1 MAMMI
6 MMNNLFGEETGFRLK
21 RLELYNWGT
30 FDEQIWTM
38 ATGGETAV
46 LTGQNGSGKST
57 VVDALLT
64 LLVEGRQRNYNLASG
79 AGSSRERSE
88 RTYVRG
94 QYSRSRG
101 ETAYES
107 TANTL
112 RGTDAHSVI
121 LAVFYDVSQDRT
133 VSLAQVLWI
142 SNADRVE
149 KRHYVASCELSIEQH
164 FPQRHINARD
174 LPKDVQ
180 TFGSTFKDYIVA
192 ARKALGLGG
201 RPKALDLFNET
212 VAVKDIPSLNSFVR
226 DHMLDKGDPEA
237 RVDALRAQYRELN
250 DAHAA
255 IQRAGRQLQILD
267 PLVEA
272 GSEYRRYEEQMAR
285 YDAAKSLVPFYV
297 AGKAQD
303 LLEAAI
309 AEVSNQREAQY
320 SRLQTVDSELET
332 LRGDLQDIEFAIRQ
346 DDVGRRIREIEGRLP
361 AMQENI
367 AARRTAAN
375 RYDDNARRLNLPT
388 YQSEETFYENRA
400 RAAQMQQQTDSG
412 IQSLEDERSEIQL
425 TLRDEV
431 ERGKALDR
439 EIDYLR
445 QNPSNIPEH
454 VAKIRQQISDD
465 LNLPLDDLPFVGELL
480 QVRDGESAWEGV
492 LERLLNSFAQD
503 LIVPETHYRQVSRYV
518 NEHNL
523 RGRLV
528 YRRVDPNRKS
538 EHPKKREARVS
549 GVMAYKKLDIKQNTP
564 YLNWLAGELIRR
576 FDYVCCESMDD
587 FNRAERAITQQ
598 GQIKHN
604 TSRHEKDD
612 RRDINNRRYYVL
624 GWDNRD
630 KLRQLET
637 ELDDLQRRVAQLNE
651 QQQTIN
657 DQLGHRRRDIQMLQA
672 LLSVETFTE
681 IDWRTRQAEVD
692 RLTRELADLNQQSQ
706 QLQRLEQQRDEVGRQ
721 IREKDAQ
728 RDAVNRL
735 ITTYDNRIEVYDQ
748 ALKDAQRKLA
758 TATEDDKRRW
768 EAVRDVV
775 TGVDDNPES
784 IEGLSTL
791 TTTLQTALQNSI
803 STFRGYQTRHQA
815 TIFDA
820 MNTFKRD
827 YPDEGV
833 SLTAD
838 IQALPA
844 YEAIHER
851 LATDDLPKYEERFKQ
866 MLDRTVTRGVMAFYS
881 NLTEQEREID
891 RSIAELNDSLAQVDY
906 GGGSIISLLAERSP
920 DVEINDFQRELK
932 ACIPDAGDDSPEE
945 LERAYNRIK
954 DLIERF
960 DNDPNWMQRVIDVRH
975 WRVFAAEQI
984 DTEGRQVDYY
994 SDSSGKSGGQK
1005 AKLAYTILASAI
1017 AYQYGLQD
1025 TAAGDRSFRLVVI
1038 DEAFSKLDDDN
1049 ARFAMKLF
1057 EQLGLQLLVVT
1068 PMQQLHIIE
1077 DFVHAYHV
1085 VVNNDTGS
1093 YSRLFNLTQAEYRD
1107 RRREFQAQGQRA

>member
-1 MAMMI
+1 
-6 MMNNLFGEETGFRLK
+6 MNNLFGEETGFRLK

-30 FDEQIWTM
+30 FDGQIWTM
-38 ATGGETAV
+38 TTDGQTAV
-46 LTGQNGSGKST
+46 LTGANGSGKST

-79 AGSSRERSE
+79 AGSSRERTE

-101 ETAYES
+101 DTAFEA

-112 RGTDAHSVI
+112 RGTDSHSVL
-121 LAVFYDVSQDRT
+121 LAVFYDASQDRT
-133 VSLAQVLWI
+133 VTLVQVFWI

-149 KRHYVASCELSIEQH
+149 KRHYVASCELNIQQH

-174 LPKDVQ
+174 LPNDVQ
-180 TFGSTFKDYIVA
+180 PFGNTFKDYIAA

-226 DHMLDKGDPEA
+226 DHMLDKGEPET

-255 IQRAGRQLQILD
+255 IQRAGRQLGILD

-272 GSEYRRYEEQMAR
+272 GTEYRRYEEQMAR
-285 YDAAKSLVPFYV
+285 YEAAKSLVPFYV
-297 AGKAQD
+297 AGKAED
-303 LLEAAI
+303 LLTAAI
-309 AEVSNQREAQY
+309 ADVSSQHEAQH
-320 SRLQTVDSELET
+320 SRLKTVDDELET
-332 LRGDLQDIEFAIRQ
+332 LRSDLERVKIAIAQDS
-346 DDVGRRIREIEGRLP
+346 VGQAKREIEGKLP
-361 AMQENI
+361 LLQREI
-367 AARRTAAN
+367 QTLRRAAD
-375 RYDDNARRLNLPT
+375 RYDENAHRLELPT
-388 YQSEETFYENRA
+388 YQSEETFYENRT
-400 RAAQMQQQTDSG
+400 RAAQMQQHTEAE
-412 IQSLEDERSEIQL
+412 IRSLEDERSENQL
-425 TLRDEV
+425 ALRDEI
-431 ERGKALDR
+431 ERGKELNS
-439 EIDYLR
+439 EITYLR
-445 QNPSNIPEH
+445 ENLSNIP
-454 VAKIRQQISDD
+454 AGIARIRQQISDD
-465 LNLPLDDLPFVGELL
+465 LNLPLEDLPFVGELL
-480 QVRDGESAWEGV
+480 QVRDGESVWEGV

-503 LIVPETHYRQVSRYV
+503 LIVPETHYRQVSAYV
-518 NEHNL
+518 NANNL
-523 RGRLV
+523 RGRLI
-528 YRRVDPNRKS
+528 YHRVDPSRTG
-538 EHPKKREARVS
+538 ERPQQREGRVP
-549 GVMAYKKLDIKQNTP
+549 GMMAYKKLDIKQDTP
-564 YLNWLAGELIRR
+564 HLDWLAEQLIRR
-576 FDYVCCESMDD
+576 FDYVCCERMDD

-604 TSRHEKDD
+604 ATRHEKDD
-612 RRDINNRRYYVL
+612 RRDLNDRRHYVL

-637 ELDDLQRRVAQLNE
+637 ELDDLQRRVTALNE
-651 QQQTIN
+651 REQLLKQQ
-657 DQLGHRRRDIQMLQA
+657 LERRRRDVRSLEA
-672 LLSVETFTE
+672 LLTIESFSE

-692 RLTRELADLNQQSQ
+692 RLKRELDDLTQKSHQLQ
-706 QLQRLEQQRDEVGRQ
+706 QLEKQRDQLQQQV
-721 IREKDAQ
+721 RETSDR
-728 RDAVNRL
+728 RDAVNRKIATL
-735 ITTYDNRIEVYDQ
+735 ENEMKGHEHRLKEVERHRANWTD
-748 ALKDAQRKLA
+748 DHQRKWGQVGDVL
-758 TATEDDKRRW
+758 EEIDKEPLTLGQLDRRPQ
-768 EAVRDVV
+768 ELEVFIQR
-775 TGVDDNPES
+775 S
-784 IEGLSTL
+784 I
-791 TTTLQTALQNSI
+791 AN
-803 STFRGYQTRHQA
+803 FKGYQNRHEA
-815 TIFDA
+815 TILDA
-820 MNTFKRD
+820 MNTFKRE
-827 YPDEGV
+827 YPDAGA

-844 YEAIHER
+844 YEVIHER

-906 GGGSIISLLAERSP
+906 GGGSIIRLLAERSP
-920 DVEINDFQRELK
+920 DAEISDFQRELK
-932 ACIPDAGDDSPEE
+932 ACIPDAGDDAPEE

-954 DLIERF
+954 ELIERF
-960 DNDPNWMQRVIDVRH
+960 DNDPNWMRRVIDVRR

-984 DTEGRQVDYY
+984 NTEGRQVDYY

-1025 TAAGDRSFRLVVI
+1025 TATGDRSFRLVVI

-1057 EQLGLQLLVVT
+1057 RQLGLQLLVVT

-1077 DFVHAYHV
+1077 DFVKAYHV
-1085 VVNNDTGS
+1085 VVNNDEGS
-1093 YSRLFNLTQAEYRD
+1093 YSRLFNLTQSEYRE
-1107 RRREFQAQGQRA
+1107 RRREFQTQGQRA

>member
-1 MAMMI
+1 
-6 MMNNLFGEETGFRLK
+6 MNNLFNEATGFRLN
-21 RLELYNWGT
+21 RLEVYNWGT
-30 FDEQIWTM
+30 FDGQIWTM
-38 ATGGETAV
+38 TTEGQTAV
-46 LTGQNGSGKST
+46 LTGANGSGKST

-101 ETAYES
+101 DTAFEA

-112 RGTDAHSVI
+112 RGIDSHSV
-121 LAVFYDVSQDRT
+121 LMGVFYDASQDRT
-133 VSLAQVLWI
+133 VTLAQVLWI

-149 KRHYVASCELSIEQH
+149 KRYYVASSELSIEKH

-180 TFGSTFKDYIVA
+180 TFGNTFKDYVAA

-212 VAVKDIPSLNSFVR
+212 VAVKDIPSLNKFVR

-237 RVDALRAQYRELN
+237 RVDALRTQYRELN

-255 IQRAGRQLQILD
+255 IQRAGRQLKILD
-267 PLVEA
+267 PLVDA
-272 GSEYRRYEEQMAR
+272 GSEYRHYEEQMAR
-285 YDAAKSLVPFYV
+285 YEAAKSLVPFYV

-303 LLEAAI
+303 LLTAAI
-309 AEVSNQREAQY
+309 ADVSSQREAQQ
-320 SRLQTVDSELET
+320 SRLQTVDAELET
-332 LRGDLQDIEFAIRQ
+332 RRSDLERVKISIAQDS
-346 DDVGRRIREIEGRLP
+346 VGQAKREIEGKLP
-361 AMQENI
+361 LLQRETQTLRR
-367 AARRTAAN
+367 AAD
-375 RYDDNARRLNLPT
+375 RYDENARHLELPT
-388 YQSEETFYENRA
+388 YQSEEAFYQNRTQS
-400 RAAQMQQQTDSG
+400 AQMQQQAAAQ
-412 IQSLEDERSEIQL
+412 IQSLEAERSDIQL
-425 TLRDEV
+425 TLRDEI
-431 ERGKALDR
+431 ERGEELER
-439 EIDYLR
+439 EITYLR
-445 QNPSNIPEH
+445 ENLSNIPAG
-454 VAKIRQQISDD
+454 VARIRQQISDD
-465 LNLPLDDLPFVGELL
+465 LNLPLEDLPFVGELL
-480 QVRDGESAWEGV
+480 KVRDGESAWEGV

-503 LIVPETHYRQVSRYV
+503 LIVPEARYQQVSAYV
-518 NEHNL
+518 NANNL
-523 RGRLV
+523 RGRLI
-528 YRRVDPNRKS
+528 YHRVDPVKAGER
-538 EHPKKREARVS
+538 PRQREVRVP
-549 GVMAYKKLDIKQNTP
+549 GMMAYKKLEIKQNTP
-564 YLNWLAGELIRR
+564 HLDWLAGQLMRR
-576 FDYVCCESMDD
+576 FDYVCCESVDD
-587 FNRAERAITQQ
+587 FSRAQRAITQQ

-612 RRDINNRRYYVL
+612 RRDLNDRRYYVL

-637 ELDDLQRRVAQLNE
+637 ELDDLGRRVKELHE
-651 QQQTIN
+651 QQQSLKE
-657 DQLGHRRRDIQMLQA
+657 QLERRRRDIQTLGA
-672 LLSVETFTE
+672 LLTVEAFSE

-692 RLTRELADLNQQSQ
+692 RLKRELADLNQQSQ
-706 QLQRLEQQRDEVGRQ
+706 QLQRLEKQRDELQQQV
-721 IREKDAQ
+721 RETSDR
-728 RDAVNRL
+728 RDAVNRKIATL
-735 ITTYDNRIEVYDQ
+735 ENRITGYEDKLKKVDQ
-748 ALKDAQRKLA
+748 MRANWTDEHQRTWEQVGDVLEEIDKEPLTIDALDRRPQELEISIQR
-758 TATEDDKRRW
+758 
-768 EAVRDVV
+768 
-775 TGVDDNPES
+775 S
-784 IEGLSTL
+784 I
-791 TTTLQTALQNSI
+791 NS
-803 STFRGYQTRHQA
+803 FRGIQNGHQA
-815 TIFDA
+815 TILDA
-820 MNTFKRD
+820 MNTFKREYAD
-827 YPDEGV
+827 VGA

-838 IQALPA
+838 IHSLPA

-851 LATDDLPKYEERFKQ
+851 LANDDLPKYEERFKQ

-906 GGGSIISLLAERSP
+906 GGGSIIRLLAERSP

-945 LERAYNRIK
+945 LERAYTRIK

-960 DNDPNWMQRVIDVRH
+960 DNDPNWMRRVIDVRR

-984 DTEGRQVDYY
+984 NTEGAQVDYY

-1025 TAAGDRSFRLVVI
+1025 ITAGERSFRLVVI

-1057 EQLGLQLLVVT
+1057 KQLGLQLLVVT

-1077 DFVHAYHV
+1077 DFVKAYHV
-1085 VVNNDTGS
+1085 VVNNDEGS
-1093 YSRLFNLTQAEYRD
+1093 YSRLFNLTQAEYRE

>member
-1 MAMMI
+1 
-6 MMNNLFGEETGFRLK
+6 MNNLFGEETGFRLK

-30 FDEQIWTM
+30 FDGQIWSMT
-38 ATGGETAV
+38 TDGQTAV

-79 AGSSRERSE
+79 AGSSRERTE

-101 ETAYES
+101 DTAFEA

-112 RGTDAHSVI
+112 RGTDSHSVL
-121 LAVFYDVSQDRT
+121 LAVFYDASQHRT
-133 VSLAQVLWI
+133 VSLAQVFWI
-142 SNADRVE
+142 SNVDRVE

-174 LPKDVQ
+174 LPEDVQ
-180 TFGSTFKDYIVA
+180 TFGNTFKDYIAA

-255 IQRAGRQLQILD
+255 IQRAGRQLGILN
-267 PLVEA
+267 PLVDA

-285 YDAAKSLVPFYV
+285 YETAKSLVPFYV
-297 AGKAQD
+297 AGKAED
-303 LLEAAI
+303 LLTAAI
-309 AEVSNQREAQY
+309 ANLQSQHQAQQ
-320 SRLQTVDSELET
+320 SHLQTVDAELEA
-332 LRGDLQDIEFAIRQ
+332 LRVDLQDIEFAIRQ

-361 AMQENI
+361 AMRENI
-367 AARRTAAN
+367 EARRTTAS
-375 RYDDNARRLNLPT
+375 RYDENARRLELLT
-388 YQSEETFYENRA
+388 YQSEEAFYQNRTQA
-400 RAAQMQQQTDSG
+400 VQRRQEIEEET
-412 IQSLEDERSEIQL
+412 QSLEGKRSENQL
-425 TLRDEV
+425 ALRDEI
-431 ERGKALDR
+431 ERGKELDS
-439 EIDYLR
+439 EITYLR
-445 QNPSNIPEH
+445 ENLSNIP
-454 VAKIRQQISDD
+454 AGIARIRQQISDD
-465 LNLPLDDLPFVGELL
+465 LKLPLGDLPFVGELL
-480 QVRDGESAWEGV
+480 RIRGGESAWEGA
-492 LERLLNSFAQD
+492 LERLLNSFSQD
-503 LIVPETHYRQVSRYV
+503 LIVPEEHYRQVSAYV
-518 NEHNL
+518 NANNL
-523 RGRLV
+523 RGRLI
-528 YRRVDPNRKS
+528 YHRVDPSRTG
-538 EHPKKREARVS
+538 ERPQQREA
-549 GVMAYKKLDIKQNTP
+549 GIPGMMAYKKLDIKQDTP
-564 YLNWLAGELIRR
+564 HLDWLAGQLIRR

-604 TSRHEKDD
+604 ASRHEKDD
-612 RRDINNRRYYVL
+612 RHDLNDRRHYVL

-637 ELDDLQRRVAQLNE
+637 ELDNLRRHVTALNERQQLLNE
-651 QQQTIN
+651 Q
-657 DQLGHRRRDIQMLQA
+657 LERCRRDVQSLEAMLTID
-672 LLSVETFTE
+672 SFSE

-692 RLTRELADLNQQSQ
+692 RLTRELSELSQQSQ
-706 QLQRLEQQRDEVGRQ
+706 QLQQLEKQRDQLQQHV
-721 IREKDAQ
+721 RETSAR
-728 RDAVNRL
+728 RDAVNRKIATL
-735 ITTYDNRIEVYDQ
+735 ENEMKGHERRLEEVERHRANWTD
-748 ALKDAQRKLA
+748 DHQRKWEYVGNVIEEIEQE
-758 TATEDDKRRW
+758 TATLERLPTLEDRLRNSLQSSIANFKGYQNRQ
-768 EAVRDVV
+768 EAV
-775 TGVDDNPES
+775 
-784 IEGLSTL
+784 IL
-791 TTTLQTALQNSI
+791 
-803 STFRGYQTRHQA
+803 
-815 TIFDA
+815 DA
-820 MNTFKRD
+820 MNTFKRE
-827 YPDEGV
+827 YPDAGA

-866 MLDRTVTRGVMAFYS
+866 MLDRTVTRGVMTFYS

-891 RSIAELNDSLAQVDY
+891 RSITELNNSLAQVDY
-906 GGGSIISLLAERSP
+906 GGGSIIRLLAERSP
-920 DVEINDFQRELK
+920 DAEISDFQRELK
-932 ACIPDAGDDSPEE
+932 ACIPNAGDNSYEE
-945 LERAYNRIK
+945 LDRVYNRIK
-954 DLIERF
+954 ELIERF
-960 DNDPNWMQRVIDVRH
+960 DNDPNWMRRVIDVRR

-984 DTEGRQVDYY
+984 NTEGRQIDYY

-1057 EQLGLQLLVVT
+1057 KQLGLQLLVVT
-1068 PMQQLHIIE
+1068 PMQQLHTIE
-1077 DFVHAYHV
+1077 DFVKAYHV
-1085 VVNNDTGS
+1085 VVNNDEGS
-1093 YSRLFNLTQAEYRD
+1093 YSRLFNLTQAEYRE
-1107 RRREFQAQGQRA
+1107 RRREFQAQRT

>member
-1 MAMMI
+1 

-30 FDEQIWTM
+30 FDGQIWTM
-38 ATGGETAV
+38 TTGGETAV

-64 LLVEGRQRNYNLASG
+64 LLVEGRSRNYNLASG

-101 ETAYES
+101 ETAYEA

-112 RGTDAHSVI
+112 RGTDTHSVL
-121 LAVFYDVSQDRT
+121 LAVFYDASQERT

-149 KRHYVASCELSIEQH
+149 KRYYVGSCELNIEQH

-180 TFGSTFKDYIVA
+180 TFGNTFKDYIAA

-237 RVDALRAQYRELN
+237 RVDALRTQYRELN

-255 IQRAGRQLQILD
+255 IQRAGRQLGILD
-267 PLVEA
+267 PLIEA

-303 LLEAAI
+303 LLTAAI
-309 AEVSNQREAQY
+309 AEVSSQREAQY
-320 SRLQTVDSELET
+320 SRLQTVDGELET
-332 LRGDLQDIEFAIRQ
+332 LRSDLERVKITIAQDS
-346 DDVGRRIREIEGRLP
+346 VGQAKREIEGKLPSLQRETETLRRAADRYDENASRLELP
-361 AMQENI
+361 A
-367 AARRTAAN
+367 
-375 RYDDNARRLNLPT
+375 
-388 YQSEETFYENRA
+388 YQSEEKFYENRT
-400 RAAQMQQQTDSG
+400 RAAQMEQAARDE
-412 IQSLEDERSEIQL
+412 IASLEEARSEIQL

-431 ERGKALDR
+431 ERGKELDR
-439 EIDYLR
+439 EINYLR
-445 QNPSNIPEH
+445 QNPSNIPEQ

-480 QVRDGESAWEGV
+480 QVRDGESTWEGV

-503 LIVPETHYRQVSRYV
+503 LIVPETYYRQVSQYV
-518 NEHNL
+518 NKNNL

-528 YRRVDPNRKS
+528 YRRVDPAQVERPRKQ
-538 EHPKKREARVS
+538 REGDAP
-549 GVMAYKKLDIKQNTP
+549 GIMAYKKLDIKQDTP
-564 YLNWLAGELIRR
+564 YLDWLAGELIRR
-576 FDYVCCESMDD
+576 FDYVCYESMDD
-587 FNRAERAITQQ
+587 FNRAARAITPQ
-598 GQIKHN
+598 GQIKHS

-612 RRDINNRRYYVL
+612 RRSLTDRRYYVL

-637 ELDDLQRRVAQLNE
+637 ELDDLQRRVTQLTE
-651 QQQTIN
+651 QQQALS
-657 DQLGHRRRDIQMLQA
+657 DQLERRRRDIQLLAA
-672 LLSVETFTE
+672 LLTVETFAE
-681 IDWRTRQAEVD
+681 IDWRTRQTEVD
-692 RLTRELADLNQQSQ
+692 RLERELADLNQQSQ
-706 QLQRLEQQRDEVGRQ
+706 QLQRLEKQRDQLQNQVNETNR
-721 IREKDAQ
+721 R
-728 RDAVNRL
+728 RDAINRE
-735 ITTYDNRIEVYDQ
+735 ITTHDNRITGYESRLKQVERLHANWTDEHQRTWEQVGEVLAEVDREPLTID
-748 ALKDAQRKLA
+748 ALDRRPQELEVSIQR
-758 TATEDDKRRW
+758 
-768 EAVRDVV
+768 
-775 TGVDDNPES
+775 S
-784 IEGLSTL
+784 I
-791 TTTLQTALQNSI
+791 NS
-803 STFRGYQTRHQA
+803 FRGIQNGHQA
-815 TIFDA
+815 TILDA
-820 MNTFKRD
+820 MNAFKRE

-838 IQALPA
+838 IVALPA
-844 YEAIHER
+844 FEAIHER

-866 MLDRTVTRGVMAFYS
+866 MLDRTVTRGIMAFYS

-891 RSIAELNDSLAQVDY
+891 RSIAELNGSLAQVDY
-906 GGGSIISLLAERSP
+906 GGGSIIRLLAERSP
-920 DVEINDFQRELK
+920 DTEISEFQRELK

-960 DNDPNWMQRVIDVRH
+960 DNDPNWMRRVIDVRR

-984 DTEGRQVDYY
+984 NTEGQQVDYY

-1025 TAAGDRSFRLVVI
+1025 TTAGDRSFRLVVI

-1057 EQLGLQLLVVT
+1057 DQLGLQLLVVT

-1093 YSRLFNLTQAEYRD
+1093 YSRLFNLTQAEYRE
-1107 RRREFQAQGQRA
+1107 RRREFQAQGQQA

>member
-1 MAMMI
+1 
-6 MMNNLFGEETGFRLK
+6 MNNLFNEATGFRLN
-21 RLELYNWGT
+21 RLEVYNWGT
-30 FDEQIWTM
+30 FDGQIWTM
-38 ATGGETAV
+38 TTEGQTAV
-46 LTGQNGSGKST
+46 LTGANGSGKST

-101 ETAYES
+101 DTAFEA

-112 RGTDAHSVI
+112 RGIDSHSV
-121 LAVFYDVSQDRT
+121 LMGVFYDASQDRT
-133 VSLAQVLWI
+133 VTLAQVLWI

-149 KRHYVASCELSIEQH
+149 KRYYVASSELSIEKH

-180 TFGSTFKDYIVA
+180 TFGNTFKDYVAA

-212 VAVKDIPSLNSFVR
+212 VAVKDIPSLNKFVR

-237 RVDALRAQYRELN
+237 RVDALRTQYRELN

-255 IQRAGRQLQILD
+255 IQRAGRQLKILD
-267 PLVEA
+267 PLVDA
-272 GSEYRRYEEQMAR
+272 GSEYRHYEEQMAR
-285 YDAAKSLVPFYV
+285 YEAAKSLVPFYV

-303 LLEAAI
+303 LLTAAI
-309 AEVSNQREAQY
+309 ADVSSQREAQQ
-320 SRLQTVDSELET
+320 SRLQTVDAELET
-332 LRGDLQDIEFAIRQ
+332 RRSDLERVKISIAQDS
-346 DDVGRRIREIEGRLP
+346 VGQAKREIEGKLP
-361 AMQENI
+361 LLRRETQTLRR
-367 AARRTAAN
+367 AAD
-375 RYDDNARRLNLPT
+375 RYDENARHLELPT
-388 YQSEETFYENRA
+388 YQSEEAFYQNRTQS
-400 RAAQMQQQTDSG
+400 AQMQQQAAAQ
-412 IQSLEDERSEIQL
+412 IQSLEAERSDIQL
-425 TLRDEV
+425 TLRDEI
-431 ERGKALDR
+431 ERGEELER
-439 EIDYLR
+439 EITYLR
-445 QNPSNIPEH
+445 ENLSNIPAG
-454 VAKIRQQISDD
+454 VARIRQQISDD
-465 LNLPLDDLPFVGELL
+465 LNLPLEDLPFVGELL
-480 QVRDGESAWEGV
+480 KVRDGESAWEGV

-503 LIVPETHYRQVSRYV
+503 LIVPEAHYQQVSAYV
-518 NEHNL
+518 NANNL
-523 RGRLV
+523 RGRLI
-528 YRRVDPNRKS
+528 YHRVDPVKAGER
-538 EHPKKREARVS
+538 PRQREVRVP
-549 GVMAYKKLDIKQNTP
+549 GMMAYKKLEIKQNTP
-564 YLNWLAGELIRR
+564 HLDWLAGQLMRR
-576 FDYVCCESMDD
+576 FDYVCCESVDD
-587 FNRAERAITQQ
+587 FSRAQRAITQQ

-612 RRDINNRRYYVL
+612 RRDLNDRRYYVL

-637 ELDDLQRRVAQLNE
+637 ELDDLGRRVKELHE
-651 QQQTIN
+651 QQQSLKE
-657 DQLGHRRRDIQMLQA
+657 QLERRRRDIQTLGA
-672 LLSVETFTE
+672 LLTVEAFSE

-692 RLTRELADLNQQSQ
+692 RLKRELADLNQQSQ
-706 QLQRLEQQRDEVGRQ
+706 QLQRLEKQRDELQQQV
-721 IREKDAQ
+721 RETSDR
-728 RDAVNRL
+728 RDAVNRKIATL
-735 ITTYDNRIEVYDQ
+735 ENRITGYEDKLKKVDQ
-748 ALKDAQRKLA
+748 MRANWTDEHQRTWEQVGDVLEEIDKEPLTIDALDRRPQELEISIQR
-758 TATEDDKRRW
+758 
-768 EAVRDVV
+768 
-775 TGVDDNPES
+775 S
-784 IEGLSTL
+784 I
-791 TTTLQTALQNSI
+791 NS
-803 STFRGYQTRHQA
+803 FRGIQNGHQA
-815 TIFDA
+815 TILDA
-820 MNTFKRD
+820 MNTFKREYAD
-827 YPDEGV
+827 VGA

-838 IQALPA
+838 IHSLPA

-851 LATDDLPKYEERFKQ
+851 LANDDLPKYEERFKQ

-906 GGGSIISLLAERSP
+906 GGGSIIRLLAERSP

-945 LERAYNRIK
+945 LERAYTRIK

-960 DNDPNWMQRVIDVRH
+960 DNDPNWMRRVIDVRR

-984 DTEGRQVDYY
+984 NTEGAQVDYY

-1025 TAAGDRSFRLVVI
+1025 ITAGERSFRLVVI

-1057 EQLGLQLLVVT
+1057 KQLGLQLLVVT

-1077 DFVHAYHV
+1077 DFVKAYHV
-1085 VVNNDTGS
+1085 VVNNDEGS
-1093 YSRLFNLTQAEYRD
+1093 YSRLFNLTQAEYRE